1 MKKFIRILL
10 CTVLLSGT
18 MLLSQ
23 GCGARGEH
31 EAAPD
36 GTQETASRQGK
47 LDSDTSN
54 GGAED
59 SDTTNDENSDAA
71 STNHVAD
78 DTVDASVGH
87 TSGGTSAEEA
97 KSPGLDRKSVV

>member
-47 LDSDTSN
+47 LDSDT
-54 GGAED
+54 
-59 SDTTNDENSDAA
+59 
-71 STNHVAD
+71 
-78 DTVDASVGH
+78 
-87 TSGGTSAEEA
+87 
-97 KSPGLDRKSVV
+97 